1 MSDEEESGNKF
12 DRHSPS
18 WRTAPLTLLCRC
30 LDKRWMD
37 DPLAAKRLPRVNG
50 NPTER
55 EPPENE
61 RFRNFIQTEHDGD
74 SSADD
79 LCN

>member
-1 MSDEEESGNKF
+1 MAQKRRCGKDVHPILMSDEEEIGNKF

-50 NPTER
+50 NGNQNGNHFVT
-55 EPPENE
+55 NLGL
-61 RFRNFIQTEHDGD
+61 D
-74 SSADD
+74 
-79 LCN
+79 